1 MTEDTV
7 DTIDPNESNEDS
19 ADDDKDKNIDE
30 LPEAEEIQP
39 SIEDKPIPG
48 EDTAGDEQKPV
59 DQLPEAEEI
68 RRSAKIQLEPVDVT
82 DEKHELIESTI
93 EPVEAA
99 VVKETFQEDKTV
111 QANFGTAI
119 SNAFLD
125 TMSYQE
131 IHKKVIFAEGSDKD
145 LFQDT
150 DVKSK
155 VPDIN
160 FPERYSIEIDDNVS
174 EDNRRMSVVSESD
187 KKKRKRR
194 KSKSSTKSIV
204 SYTLGYNFSE
214 RFNGPRVTEGVNIS
228 DSNPW
233 DTPTVI
239 ENLEASSA
247 EQEEEEEE
255 EEEST
260 LTSISTAL
268 ASRSF
273 YYEKLRLVSNELKY
287 SRIFNQILQKKLAVY
302 YRQKNMLH
310 AFKEDETGIGIV
322 NKYHILLNKFEEVCI
337 HDRKERDKM
346 SRQFTMIRNKKEATK
361 IKLDQI
367 FKDFQD
373 REREI
378 GIGLI
383 HTKTGNEIPEKYVEH
398 LLNRQKFAAKNI
410 SEMRL
415 TWLQLKNMVE
425 EKEEAIADIDKID
438 DNHTLT
444 GYEKLK
450 ADYFMLF
457 DKLEERLGELTK
469 VRFTIQNTIQML
481 AHFREKISA
490 LNDDINELGEED
502 QELNRTYNLYR
513 MKVANLKM
521 ERDSLRRSIVKIKE
535 ESGLLIHNNLLRDM
549 ENCIEEVKQLKI
561 QMNTLKN
568 DCITKAKQV
577 KNLRSKILERNNY
590 GFETKHVCGKDSV
603 KCRKKRSVTNF
614 QKTLSTYNT
623 KIPTEAF
630 DYIKQDFQ
638 LKGVRIKFDEARVSS
653 EK

>member
-59 DQLPEAEEI
+59 DQLPEPEEIQPSVEDKLEPIPREDTADEDQKPVDQLPEAEEI
-68 RRSAKIQLEPVDVT
+68 PRSVKIQLEPVDVT
-82 DEKHELIESTI
+82 DEKHELIDSTN

-131 IHKKVIFAEGSDKD
+131 IHKK
-145 LFQDT
+145 
-150 DVKSK
+150 
-155 VPDIN
+155 
-160 FPERYSIEIDDNVS
+160 
-174 EDNRRMSVVSESD
+174 
-187 KKKRKRR
+187 
-194 KSKSSTKSIV
+194 
-204 SYTLGYNFSE
+204 
-214 RFNGPRVTEGVNIS
+214 
-228 DSNPW
+228 

-247 EQEEEEEE
+247 EQEEEEEEE

-273 YYEKLRLVSNELKY
+273 YYEKLRLVSNELKS
-287 SRIFNQILQKKLAVY
+287 SRMFNQILQKKLAVY

-337 HDRKERDKM
+337 YDRKERDKM

-457 DKLEERLGELTK
+457 DKLEERLGELTN

-502 QELNRTYNLYR
+502 QELNRTYNLCR

-590 GFETKHVCGKDSV
+590 GLETKHVCGKDSV

-623 KIPTEAF
+623 KIPTDAF